1 MRNVSMND
9 QGIPFAKKSLTIEF
23 SDNAAPVSF
32 PALRMELREMTTT
45 YWAKKTSC
53 NLETLTIVGYGS
65 GLKSI
70 KYPEDLIPTD
80 TELRKSLIRAIR
92 HFPASRRADFR
103 YRIVPSKD
111 HWGTGE
117 GWNDWLSF
125 VKEKESN
132 SE

>member
-1 MRNVSMND
+1 MND
-9 QGIPFAKKSLTIEF
+9 QGIPFAKKPLTIEC

-80 TELRKSLIRAIR
+80 TEFRKSIIRAIG

-111 HWGTGE
+111 NWETGE
-117 GWNDWLSF
+117 GWNDWLSI
-125 VKEKESN
+125 VKEKESD